1 MRRAGLTA
9 PDADPTW
16 SQTCVLPK
24 RRERFST
31 LVAVVNDEEPRPLAG
46 ALPSGATARCA
57 YLPTN
62 IFFAVRSPSTTS
74 S

>member
-31 LVAVVNDEEPRPLAG
+31 LVAVVNDEAAPPTAG
-46 ALPSGATARCA
+46 ALPSGATARSA
-57 YLPTN
+57 YFPTN
-62 IFFAVRSPSTTS
+62 KIFARRAPG
-74 S
+74 